1 MLKAGK
7 VRGFR
12 EECVLSK
19 GISLEPLAG
28 PGDPTIIYIQ
38 PCTSIEGR
46 INCEFQFGV
55 PGQGIVEKFFDFA
68 KLSRILNTY
77 ADKFTESRVSTN
89 LGVARVQWH
98 GKTILVSRNGRI
110 VIRESI
116 SEVDAKATIEFLA
129 KLLAASIIC
138 PECGDVV
145 LNCSATICGECG
157 NQQASLSGMS
167 VDASLKQAI
176 EGTRSLATVL
186 DELRDSVGEGSVLGE
201 SLESLESLSAQCYRS
216 SQIALDLIVQS
227 EGHDGLAAGVL
238 ILRCAWDLSLILGV
252 LDQLRRQA
260 QRSRS
265 SSQPESLHQLL
276 SLWLLI
282 LKGVIDG
289 ILDGR
294 PREHALY
301 RWILFRKASLAFAEE
316 AKGNSDLQ
324 NIVNSLAER

>member
-7 VRGFR
+7 IRGFR

-55 PGQGIVEKFFDFA
+55 PGLGTVEKLFDFG
-68 KLSRILNTY
+68 KLARILNTY

-116 SEVDAKATIEFLA
+116 SEIDAKATIEFLA

-138 PECGDVV
+138 PECGDVI
-145 LNCSATICGECG
+145 LNCSTAICGECG
-157 NQQASLSGMS
+157 NQQASISGMS
-167 VDASLKQAI
+167 VDASLKEAI

-186 DELRDSVGEGSVLGE
+186 DELRDSGKGSLLGE

-227 EGHDGLAAGVL
+227 EGHEGLAAGIL
-238 ILRCAWDLSLILGV
+238 ILRCAWDLSLILGI

-282 LKGVIDG
+282 LKGSIDG
-289 ILDGR
+289 ILDSG
-294 PREHALY
+294 PREHTLS
-301 RWILFRKASLAFAEE
+301 RWILFRKAALAFAEE
-316 AKGNSDLQ
+316 EKGNSDLQ

>member
-145 LNCSATICGECG
+145 LNCSAAICGECG

-176 EGTRSLATVL
+176 EGTR
-186 DELRDSVGEGSVLGE
+186 

-289 ILDGR
+289 ILDSR